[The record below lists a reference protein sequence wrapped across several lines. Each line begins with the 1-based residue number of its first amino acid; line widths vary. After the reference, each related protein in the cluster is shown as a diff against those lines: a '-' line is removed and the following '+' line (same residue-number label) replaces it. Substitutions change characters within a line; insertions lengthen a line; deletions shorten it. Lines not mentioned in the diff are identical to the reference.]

1 MLVSDIISR
10 VRNIAGDIN
19 VLQFTD
25 ATVIQWINDGM
36 RQCAIDNG
44 LLQKRG
50 TQNTVVDQTDYNL
63 PADILRLHSV
73 KYDGNKLPIRTLE
86 EYDKIGSFD
95 DTGSGTP
102 VGCYVWAAKLTLFPK
117 PDAIKVLII
126 DYIYSPVEVTV
137 AGDTPGIPASYHS
150 RLVDYCLAQ
159 VAQQDGDLN
168 LYQLKMQE
176 FSTGVSAL
184 KDLPEYEDDLYP
196 SMSISVRDMGH
207 DWEEGMYNG

>member
-10 VRNIAGDIN
+10 VRNIAGDTN

-25 ATVIQWINDGM
+25 ASIIQWINDGM

-86 EYDKIGSFD
+86 EYDKVGPFD
-95 DTGSGTP
+95 PTSNGTP

-126 DYIYSPVEVTV
+126 DYIYTPAEVTV

-159 VAQQDGDLN
+159 VAQQDDDLN
-168 LYQLKMQE
+168 RYQLKMQE

-184 KDLPEYEDDLYP
+184 KDLPEYEDDLY
-196 SMSISVRDMGH
+196 SSISVSVRDMGH